1 MGVID
6 DRRIQSGPN
15 SVIKYCKDFL
25 IELRDEPE
33 KHGIKPVIYTFHDID
48 LENCSSLSNNV
59 ISREQIGRSGF
70 LFTRTDYEYKVTL
83 LPILVNEAGGQ
94 FLSLRLSWGA
104 LIGWKDKK
112 FYSEN
117 HASSLDEIARFITA
131 SLQYNQDAV
140 EECLYSAIDHKPW
153 GQSEIESYFSG
164 RRTNISVAGEN
175 NTVSGRDINY

>member
-15 SVIKYCKDFL
+15 SVLQYCKNFL
-25 IELRDEPE
+25 TELQYEPE
-33 KHGIKPVIYTFHDID
+33 EHGIKPIIYTFNDFD
-48 LENCSSLSNNV
+48 LESSPILQENILSRKEV
-59 ISREQIGRSGF
+59 GRSGF
-70 LFTRTDYEYKVTL
+70 LFTKTDYEYKVSL

-94 FLSLRLSWGA
+94 FQSLRLCWGA
-104 LIGWKDKK
+104 MIGWQDKR

-131 SLQYNQDAV
+131 SLEYNQDAV

-164 RRTNISVAGEN
+164 RRTNIHVAGEN